1 MLNILRSV
9 SDQSSNSKIN
19 NFGHRRRLRERFLK
33 TGLSGFSDHEV
44 VELLLTIFIPRKDV
58 KNVAKQALSKF
69 SSLKGIF
76 DAEVKDLMAING
88 IGEKSAISIKIIKAI
103 HCLYFQQS
111 CEDSVF
117 FDDFEKVSK
126 IWKARMSGLT
136 FEVLEVAYLGQ
147 NLQLLKDGIERL
159 ENGTASSVSV
169 YPRKIAEAAIMR
181 HASAIILAHNHPKG
195 TACPSDYDE
204 RVTRKIKSALQ
215 FLDIKLVDH
224 IIIAGNDVFSF
235 VQNNIL

>member
-1 MLNILRSV
+1 MLNILRLV

-76 DAEVKDLMAING
+76 DAEVKDLMTIDG

-103 HCLYFQQS
+103 YLQQS

-136 FEVLEVAYLGQ
+136 FEVLEVAYLGP

-159 ENGTASSVSV
+159 EVGTSLSVSV

-204 RVTRKIKSALQ
+204 RMTRKIKSVLQ
-215 FLDIKLVDH
+215 CLDIKLIDH
-224 IIIAGNDVFSF
+224 IIIAGNDIFSF